1 MPQPP
6 GLSSER
12 LTMALAI
19 HLLGKPRA
27 EREGAPLPALRGR
40 KGWALLAYLIRSER
54 PVSRA
59 QLASL
64 LFADADDP
72 LGALRWN
79 LAQLRRLL
87 GGEDTLRGELLALEL
102 PAGTFVDIRVLTTGT
117 WIETADV
124 PGIGR
129 DLLEGMDFP
138 TSPAFE
144 AWLLNERRH
153 LKATSEAV
161 LREAALARL
170 GAGDAENAIDV
181 AARLVALDPL
191 DENYQGLLIRC
202 YASAGDE
209 AAAARQLAACIELFR
224 RELGIEPGPVV
235 TSAIHVSKVSTTQ
248 RAAGG
253 AVAARAQLEA
263 GQAAIKAGAIASG
276 LECLRTA
283 TTEAHM
289 CGDIV
294 LKMETL
300 FAMGSTLA
308 HAGRESHE
316 EGAAALHEVIA
327 LAERSGDPS
336 LRASACRELAWI
348 ELLAARFDRT
358 EVWLKQAAALVGDD
372 ESERAKIL
380 SVAGMY
386 LTEVG
391 RYQQS
396 IAKLKEAV
404 GLAERSGEV
413 QTVAWALSM
422 LGRALFL
429 RRDLD
434 GARAVNRR
442 AIEIARAAG
451 WMWLIP
457 WPEAYLAETE
467 LATGDIESAGELAE
481 HSFALA
487 SQSRDPCFQSKAER
501 VIAMVAAA
509 RGRSDTAIE
518 RLEMARLRMVK
529 HPDST
534 WLMAYLLDS
543 LCTVAVAGRHPG
555 AAGWINDLE
564 NLAGRTGMRELLARA
579 YIHRHAVGDPSALE
593 TARVL
598 ALDIDN
604 PYLHEVIAGTQPVV
618 PSRSGS

>member
-1 MPQPP
+1 M
-6 GLSSER
+6 GLE
-12 LTMALAI
+12 I
-19 HLLGKPRA
+19 HLLGTPRI
-27 EREGAPLPALRGR
+27 ERDGIPQPPPRGR
-40 KGWALLAYLIRSER
+40 KGWALLAYLLRSER
-54 PVSRA
+54 PVSRQ

-79 LAQLRRLL
+79 LVQLRRLL
-87 GGEDTLRGELLALEL
+87 GGTDMLKGELPALDL

-138 TSPAFE
+138 SSPSFE

-153 LKATSEAV
+153 LRATSGAV

-170 GAGDAENAIDV
+170 GAGDTENAIGV

-209 AAAARQLAACIELFR
+209 AAAARQLAACIDLFR

-235 TSAIHVSKVSTTQ
+235 TSAIHISKVSTTQ

-253 AVAARAQLEA
+253 AAAARAQLEA
-263 GQAAIKAGAIASG
+263 GLAAMKAGVVAAG

-289 CGDIV
+289 CGDIP

-308 HAGRESHE
+308 HNGREFHE

-327 LAERSGDPS
+327 LSERTGDDS

-348 ELLAARFDRT
+348 ELISARFDRT
-358 EVWLKQAAALVGDD
+358 KVWLEQATSLAGDD
-372 ESERAKIL
+372 DIERAKIL
-380 SVAGMY
+380 CVSGMY

-391 RYQQS
+391 RYGQS
-396 IAKLKEAV
+396 IAKLEEAIE
-404 GLAERSGEV
+404 LAERSGEV
-413 QTVAWALSM
+413 QIVAWISSI

-429 RRDLD
+429 MRDLD
-434 GARAVNRR
+434 GARSASRR
-442 AIEIARAAG
+442 AIDIARGAG
-451 WMWLIP
+451 WTGLVP
-457 WPEAYLAETE
+457 WPETYLAETE
-467 LATGDIESAGELAE
+467 LVAGDLEAAGEIAE

-487 SQSRDPCFQSKAER
+487 TQVGDTCFQSKAER
-501 VIAMVAAA
+501 VIGMVEAA
-509 RGRSDTAIE
+509 RGRGDVAIE
-518 RLEMARLRMVK
+518 RLEEARLRLVR

-534 WLMAYLLDS
+534 WLMGYILDG
-543 LCTVAVAGRHPG
+543 LCTIAVERRHPG
-555 AAGWINDLE
+555 AQGWINDLE

-579 YIHRHAVGDPSALE
+579 YLHRYSRGDDLALE
-593 TARVL
+593 TAGLIAR
-598 ALDIDN
+598 DIDN
-604 PYLHEVIAGTQPVV
+604 PYLHEVIAGATRAVAV
-618 PSRSGS
+618 TG